1 MLGLES
7 LEQKL
12 REGNGKTA
20 RATVLTAK
28 DGVAMQYSGIHNN
41 NGGFGGTDITR
52 HHYTLRVEPEGEEPF
67 EAKIVIRADK
77 LGGPAMAWRLSPG
90 ATAAVLYD
98 PDDHRK
104 VAFDVAAMQA
114 ANQGRRHSIVEL
126 AAAAAAAAE
135 QRSVPSV
142 ESVSD
147 PGSEIDKLK
156 ELADLRDRGALTDA
170 EFGAEKLK
178 LLS

>member
-77 LGGPAMAWRLSPG
+77 LGGPATAWRLSPG

-126 AAAAAAAAE
+126 AAAAAE
-135 QRSVPSV
+135 QLSVPPV
-142 ESVSD
+142 KSVSD
-147 PGSEIDKLK
+147 PGSEIDQLK

-170 EFGAEKLK
+170 EFEAEKSK

>member
-104 VAFDVAAMQA
+104 VAFDVAALQA

-126 AAAAAAAAE
+126 AAAAAAAE
-135 QRSVPSV
+135 QLSVPPV
-142 ESVSD
+142 KSVSD
-147 PGSEIDKLK
+147 PGSEIDQLK

-170 EFGAEKLK
+170 EFEAEKSK

>member
-126 AAAAAAAAE
+126 AAAAAE
-135 QRSVPSV
+135 QLSVPPV
-142 ESVSD
+142 KSVSD
-147 PGSEIDKLK
+147 PGSEIDQLK

-170 EFGAEKLK
+170 EFEAEKSK

>member
-126 AAAAAAAAE
+126 AAAAAAE
-135 QRSVPSV
+135 QLSVPPV
-142 ESVSD
+142 KSVSD
-147 PGSEIDKLK
+147 PGSEIDQLK

-170 EFGAEKLK
+170 EFEAEKSK

>member
-77 LGGPAMAWRLSPG
+77 LGGPATAWRLSPG

-104 VAFDVAAMQA
+104 VAFDVAALQA

-126 AAAAAAAAE
+126 AAAAE
-135 QRSVPSV
+135 QLSVPPV
-142 ESVSD
+142 KSVSD
-147 PGSEIDKLK
+147 PGSEIDQLK

-170 EFGAEKLK
+170 EFEAEKSK

>member
-77 LGGPAMAWRLSPG
+77 LGGPATAWRLSPG

-126 AAAAAAAAE
+126 AAAAAAE
-135 QRSVPSV
+135 QLSVPPV
-142 ESVSD
+142 KSVSD
-147 PGSEIDKLK
+147 PGSEIDQLK

-170 EFGAEKLK
+170 EFEAEKSK

>member
-126 AAAAAAAAE
+126 AAAAAAAE
-135 QRSVPSV
+135 QLSVPPV
-142 ESVSD
+142 KSVSD
-147 PGSEIDKLK
+147 PGSEIDQLK

-170 EFGAEKLK
+170 EFEAEKSK